1 MIKTLEPKWRDTKL
15 YEKIRGDRDQVVQ
28 LDTQIQDA
36 VQKGQLRFLRWR
48 VHELLKL
55 QPQREDMRRLLDVL
69 PEGPELPKEFTNSIG
84 MRFVRIQPGL
94 FIMGSNEADAE
105 KPPHT
110 VEITQPFYHGQRISN
125 VLTC

>member
-1 MIKTLEPKWRDTKL
+1 MELYDSTDTRCL
-15 YEKIRGDRDQVVQ
+15 TPSSVNVYELFLDDA